1 MALSKKTK
9 IIIGVVGVAVVG
21 VAVYFLTRKK
31 PSEDDEL
38 SDDIVDDALKSAES
52 GSLNVTPSNSCS
64 GNIMGYL
71 SYRDGGKHPVHF
83 GSPRPSGGSYKA
95 GDKVKISNTTFDGEY
110 TVSSVWNDANGNV
123 GAIYLPISYTPTGKT
138 DRTFENKGCIT
149 KV

>member
-1 MALSKKTK
+1 MALSKKQK

-31 PSEDDEL
+31 PSEDDEV
-38 SDDIVDDALKSAES
+38 SDDMVDDALKSAES
-52 GSLNVTPSNSCS
+52 GTLTVTPSNSCS

-95 GDKVKISNTTFDGEY
+95 GDKVKISNTSFDGEY

-123 GAIYLPISYTPTGKT
+123 GAVYLPISYTPTGKT

>member
-1 MALSKKTK
+1 MALSKKQK

-31 PSEDDEL
+31 PLADDEI
-38 SDDIVDDALKSAES
+38 SDDVVDDALKSAED
-52 GSLNVTPSNSCS
+52 GTLTITPSNSCS
-64 GNIMGYL
+64 GNKMGYL

-83 GSPRPSGGSYKA
+83 GSPRPSGGSYEK
-95 GDKVKISNTTFDGEY
+95 GDKVKISNTSFDGEY